1 MSGVLRLAP
10 IVTLILM
17 LGPVLAGLLGTV
29 LPAFG
34 YLPSLGGDSFG
45 LSAFA
50 ELLATPGIRVSIR
63 LSWVTGFAATA
74 CSLLIVVLFCAA
86 WHGTVWFTRLER
98 LLSPL
103 LSVPHVAVA
112 FGLAFLIAPSG
123 WIMRLLSPWA
133 TGYTQPPDVAII
145 HDPWGLSLIFGLVL
159 KEVPF
164 LLLMTI
170 AALGQVDGLKT
181 RLTAMTLG
189 YGAMAGWLKTVLPQI
204 YPLIRLPVLAVL
216 AFSISVV
223 DMAMVLA
230 PTTPPPLSVL
240 LLRWMN
246 DPDLSLR
253 FVASAGGMVQLLLVL
268 AAIAVWLLLERLV
281 AVAGAY
287 WTAAGQRGIRDGWI
301 RGVTGIGAG
310 SLVVVTSAGLVVL
323 AIWSFA
329 GYWRFPDALPD
340 GWSLRG
346 WQRLDGQLLTP
357 LATSAWVAFAATV
370 AAILL
375 VLLCLENEAENRSF
389 GNRIGSAQP
398 QWLRRAVLLLY
409 LPLLVPQV
417 TFLFGMQVLLISAGL
432 YGSAISLVWA
442 HMIFVLPYVFLSLG
456 DTYRHW
462 DERYKRTGLC
472 LGRAPVSIWLRIK
485 LPMLLRPILV
495 AMAVGFAV
503 SIGQYLPTILIGGGR
518 FTTLTTEA
526 VSLAAGSNRRLIGVY
541 SLLQVVLPMLGFLIA
556 MLLPLVLFRNRRG
569 LQVNR

>member
-50 ELLATPGIRVSIR
+50 ELLATPGIRVSTR

-133 TGYTQPPDVAII
+133 TGYTQPPDVAIF

-189 YGAMAGWLKTVLPQI
+189 YGAMTGWLKTVLPQI

-216 AFSISVV
+216 AFSMSVV
-223 DMAMVLA
+223 DVAMVLA

-253 FVASAGGMVQLLLVL
+253 FVASAGAMVQLCLVL
-268 AAIAVWLLLERLV
+268 AAIAVWLLLEHLV

-287 WTAAGQRGIRDGWI
+287 WTAAGQRGTRDGWI

-310 SLVVVTSAGLVVL
+310 SLVFVTGAGLVVL

-375 VLLCLENEAENRSF
+375 VLLCLENEAENRPL
-389 GNRIGSAQP
+389 GNRSGGAQP

-432 YGSAISLVWA
+432 DGLAISLVWA

-518 FTTLTTEA
+518 FATLTTEA